1 MKQIWVLSDGKPGH
15 YNQSLAVAKALES
28 LMPATVHTVPVKVGK
43 VGKYLLRGLLNRQWG
58 RMLLKRFISSKAVT
72 YFYDVKLPEGTP
84 DIVVSSGKD
93 TSMLNALLGICY
105 GAKTLYVGH
114 PKKLDNRLFTHV
126 LTVLDLGFD
135 NQIVLDVAPT
145 LPYEGDIEAFC
156 TQYGLDLDATYWSML
171 IGGDG
176 AGYAYTSEEIDKL
189 IAFVNAT
196 SERVQWLVTTSRRTP
211 KAFEARMQAQ
221 MKTAVFV
228 AYNQHPQKVIGGFLA
243 LSQRVFVTEES
254 ASMVSEAVA
263 SGKPVVTLVPR
274 SYHADDD
281 YCRILKTFES
291 RSHLQRQPIETL
303 ETLPT
308 ALIPDQENPF
318 EYRSLKEQLMC
329 VIEEKQL

>member
-43 VGKYLLRGLLNRQWG
+43 VGKYLLRWLLNRQWG
-58 RMLLKRFISSKAVT
+58 RRMLKRFISSKAVT

-93 TSMLNALLGICY
+93 TSMLNALLGIWHH
-105 GAKTLYVGH
+105 AKTFYVGH
-114 PKKLDNRLFTHV
+114 PKKLDNTLFTYV

-156 TQYGLDLDATYWSML
+156 RQYGLDPDATYWSLL

-196 SERVQWLVTTSRRTP
+196 SDRVQWLVTTSRRTP

-228 AYNQHPQKVIGGFLA
+228 AYNQNPQKVIGGFLA

-263 SGKPVVTLVPR
+263 SGKAVVTLIPKR
-274 SYHADDD
+274 GEPEKD
-281 YCRILKTFES
+281 YGKILKKFEERKS
-291 RSHLQRQPIETL
+291 VMRIEIEKL
-303 ETLPT
+303 Y
-308 ALIPDQENPF
+308 A
-318 EYRSLKEQLMC
+318 LKEYTPSASSSVKDLQGLADQL
-329 VIEEKQL
+329 KGYA